1 MGMKERLAPMAAD
14 FQNGIR
20 KAALSGMI
28 DESGNIAGTSKV
40 FGYVCNIHEDDE
52 KEFGGTVDVQE
63 YNYDGTEEGERV
75 GFHEGVRLSAIQNN
89 KNGYRIIPQLYSD
102 VVITQDPSTLEE
114 YVIMFSHINLA
125 QIVSCE
131 KVVVGVT
138 ERESPVET
146 ENGLEKDYDEL
157 NETGAKSQTTYS
169 SNTIRSS
176 VGSKDG
182 ESYTEITPGLVKV
195 NGDDTWAVRYN
206 ELYDFLSE
214 LCQKLASGTV
224 PALGSPL
231 STAPQIGQM
240 ASKIQKMQSKK
251 VKLS

>member
-20 KAALSGMI
+20 RAALSGI
-28 DESGNIAGTSKV
+28 VDEAGNIAGTSKV
-40 FGYVCNIHEDDE
+40 FGYVCNIHPDDE
-52 KEFGGTVDVQE
+52 SEFGGTVDVQE
-63 YNYDGTEEGERV
+63 YNYDGTEEGNRV
-75 GFHEGVRLSAIQNN
+75 GFHEGVKLSAIQNN
-89 KNGYRIIPQLYSD
+89 KDGYRIVPQLYSD

-114 YVIMFSHINLA
+114 YVIMYSHINIA

-138 ERESPVET
+138 EREEPIET

-157 NETGAKSQTTYS
+157 KETGAKSSSTYTSGSIKNSVS
-169 SNTIRSS
+169 SKN
-176 VGSKDG
+176 G
-182 ESYTEITPGLVKV
+182 EAYTEIGQGLVKV
-195 NGDDTWAVRYN
+195 NGEDTWAVRYN

-214 LCQKLASGTV
+214 LCQKIASGTV
-224 PALGSPL
+224 PSLGSPL

-240 ASKIQKMQSKK
+240 ASKIPKMQSKK